1 MVQDRK
7 YTTPRK
13 EKIGNKMYELQGAIG
28 SKRKMKD
35 VKMRM
40 KEKLICSDPA
50 WEFRKKRQNT
60 NE

>member
-13 EKIGNKMYELQGAIG
+13 EKIGDKMYELQGAIG

-50 WEFRKKRQNT
+50 WEFRKKRQNA